1 MGTDISRMMLTA
13 GHLFLLSL
21 TSLALGAPEEPPYTV
36 IQEHDGFWEER
47 LYPAAKW
54 VSIKEYVPNHPH
66 DGPEHDAAYQSL
78 FNYFDGDNMEDLII
92 PMTSPVS
99 MHVIYEEGITMFNY
113 TMSLLIPAE
122 LQEGAPEPND
132 SLLYLEERPEMTVAA
147 FPFEGLCNDYE
158 YAWAELALG
167 IALVEEGFI
176 DYDDYD
182 AVSNFWSA
190 DYSGPSVIENKRCE
204 IWMNI

>member
-1 MGTDISRMMLTA
+1 MGDISHMMLTA

-21 TSLALGAPEEPPYTV
+21 TSVALGAPEEPPYTV

-54 VSIKEYVPNHPH
+54 VSIKEYVPDHPH
-66 DGPEHDAAYQSL
+66 DGPEHDVAYQSL
-78 FNYFDGDNMEDLII
+78 FNYFDGDNMEDLVI

-99 MHVIYEEGITMFNY
+99 MYVLFQEENTMFNY

-132 SLLYLEERPEMTVAA
+132 PLVYVEERPEMIVAA
-147 FPFEGLCNDYE
+147 TIFQGYCNETDFLF
-158 YAWAELALG
+158 AS
-167 IALVEEGFI
+167 IALWLILVEDGYLDI
-176 DYDDYD
+176 DDIGPY
-182 AVSNFWSA
+182 WSA
-190 DYSGPSVIENKRCE
+190 DYGLPSVAADKRCE
-204 IWMNI
+204 VWCNI